1 MKTFRYI
8 YFFLLIMALVL
19 VLSVESAVFAQ
30 TLNDEPQII
39 TLLARKKVDDVDNYR
54 QATFSFKYGIN
65 GDSALKITRNNW
77 DLLFGNSPL
86 SDAFD
91 VTMVTDDCS
100 RIKDLGALNW
110 SDTFDVPA
118 LPAYLKPTREPS
130 VKAIVGNMYV
140 VHSKDT
146 NDNHYSLFRVESLEP
161 GKSVTISWKL
171 IASPE

>member
-1 MKTFRYI
+1 MKTIKHIGLYC
-8 YFFLLIMALVL
+8 LITAFALM
-19 VLSVESAVFAQ
+19 LSVSSPVFAQ
-30 TLNDEPQII
+30 TLNGEPQIV
-39 TLLARKKVDDVDNYR
+39 TLLARRKVDDVDNYR
-54 QATFSFKYGIN
+54 QAAFSF
-65 GDSALKITRNNW
+65 NW

-118 LPAYLKPTREPS
+118 LPAHLKPTREPS
-130 VKAIVGNMYV
+130 VKAIVGNIYV

-146 NDNHYSLFRVESLEP
+146 DDNHYALFRVESLEP

-171 IASPE
+171 ITSPE